1 MPSGRGTMSRV
12 ERQND
17 ILLRIPTKSYTVKN
31 IQFLRKLLRFVK
43 RNKPV
48 ELVQLLKKA
57 TASEIKAISEVTQN
71 LLQKTHPLTVRHSA
85 VRHSAEQEQEQD
97 QQLDPLRPFKHLIRR
112 LACKKTTTTDKRKLL
127 LQTNNQRGGLPFL
140 VPLLAPLIGQL
151 LATGIA
157 AAI

>member
-85 VRHSAEQEQEQD
+85 EQEQEQD